1 MTLHYVLLCKW
12 KYSPRQTNLG
22 FFFCMNM
29 PEDIMARSIDSSFY
43 KSREWKITRAEYF
56 KSQSGLCERCKAQ
69 GLIVP
74 ADIVHHKI
82 HLTEAN
88 YNDPSISLN
97 FDNLECLC
105 IDCHNKAHFRTE
117 DKQSRWTFN
126 RGSLVILD

>member
-1 MTLHYVLLCKW
+1 
-12 KYSPRQTNLG
+12 
-22 FFFCMNM
+22 
-29 PEDIMARSIDSSFY
+29 MARSIDSSFY
-43 KSREWKITRAEYF
+43 KSKAWKIARAEYF
-56 KSQSGLCERCKAQ
+56 KSQSGLCERCKAK

-82 HLTEAN
+82 HLNSEN

-105 IDCHNKAHFRTE
+105 QTCHNQIHFKNE

-126 RGSLVILD
+126 RGSLVVLE